1 MLADSDE
8 AYFRLILVRRLR
20 ARMKLGITLSIT
32 LYVFGVGLIG
42 LLRSFELF
50 RKLSTT
56 EMLYG
61 PAITIASSWI
71 IFAVIHVYET

>member
-1 MLADSDE
+1 
-8 AYFRLILVRRLR
+8 
-20 ARMKLGITLSIT
+20 MKLSVTLSVS
-32 LYVFGVGLIG
+32 LYVISVGLIA

-50 RKLSTT
+50 GRFSTA

-71 IFAVIHVYET
+71 IFSVVYALLGRNNRNA

>member
-1 MLADSDE
+1 
-8 AYFRLILVRRLR
+8 
-20 ARMKLGITLSIT
+20 MKLAVTLSIS
-32 LYVFGVGLIG
+32 LYVIGVGLIS
-42 LLRSFELF
+42 LLRSSELF

-71 IFAVIHVYET
+71 IFAVVYALLGRSKRKA